1 MIKGSWKIE
10 GAVCNV
16 LLNEIKKEMKF
27 KFKTNVPGIEDGT
40 NIRRNVL
47 FPITAAELINAP
59 RHGTNKW
66 KRV

>member
-1 MIKGSWKIE
+1 
-10 GAVCNV
+10 
-16 LLNEIKKEMKF
+16 MKF

-40 NIRRNVL
+40 NVRRNVTM
-47 FPITAAELINAP
+47 PITTAELINAP